1 MQESKKF
8 ALDVS
13 ITFIASVISMLFGF
27 VITVLLGRYLG
38 AGDLGLYR
46 MVSTI
51 YGIAMLFAAIGIPV
65 AIIKYV
71 AEYKGDRNKTNSIVS
86 AGVITSLLL
95 GIGFSVLF
103 YLSSGIFEEIFK
115 MSGLAGLLKILSP
128 VFPFALV
135 GGILLGMLNG
145 LREMKKYGTA
155 MIIQSVLMMVISI
168 LLIYFGFGVAGVVIG
183 VVLASVGWCLY
194 LLLITREYFEITFEE
209 YADNTKNMLVFGAQI
224 FGANAINM
232 INYQADII
240 LIGYFLTATDVGYYA
255 VAVGLSKFFWIIP
268 QAVQSITYP
277 ATSEYWSKNNHS
289 ALQLM
294 IDKSMKYTACVLL
307 PIGLGVGFFAKEIIT
322 LIFGDGFVHAVLP
335 LQILIVGTV
344 VFGLIKSVGSS
355 VTGMGRPDIAL
366 KLVCISATTN
376 VVLNVLLIPIYGIA
390 GAAVAT
396 TVSLFIGSLLGIFVT
411 VKMLN
416 IKIDL
421 KWYTKISGMTLLTI
435 LIFIYYK
442 HINVYLLG
450 ATLVCI
456 FVLVIITNLLTDED
470 RTYFIRLMRKN

>member
-1 MQESKKF
+1 MTESKKF
-8 ALDVS
+8 AFDVG
-13 ITFIASVISMLFGF
+13 ITFVASMVAMLFGF

-115 MSGLAGLLKILSP
+115 MPGLAGLLKILSP

-135 GGILLGMLNG
+135 GGVLLGMLNG

-155 MIIQSVLMMVISI
+155 MIIQSILMMVVSI

-194 LLLITREYFEITFEE
+194 LLLITRNYFKITFEG
-209 YADNTKNMLVFGAQI
+209 YADNTKEMLVFGAQI

-240 LIGYFLTATDVGYYA
+240 MIGYFLTVTDVGYYA

-294 IDKSMKYTACVLL
+294 IDKSMKYTACLLL
-307 PIGLGVGFFAKEIIT
+307 PIGLGVGFFATNIIT

-344 VFGLIKSVGSS
+344 VFGLIKSVGTS

-376 VVLNVLLIPIYGIA
+376 IVLNILLIPNYGIT
-390 GAAVAT
+390 GAAMAT
-396 TVSLFIGSLLGIFVT
+396 ATSLIIGSLLGIFVT
-411 VKMLN
+411 VRMSN
-416 IKIDL
+416 VKIDL
-421 KWYTKISGMTLLTI
+421 KWYAKISGMALISI
-435 LIFIYYK
+435 LIFIYLK
-442 HINVYLLG
+442 HVNIYFVGIL
-450 ATLVCI
+450 LVCI
-456 FVLVIITNLLTDED
+456 FVFLIITKLLDDED
-470 RTYFIRLMRKN
+470 RDYFMRLIRRN

>member
-1 MQESKKF
+1 MPPSKKF
-8 ALDVS
+8 AFDVG

-27 VITVLLGRYLG
+27 VIAVLLGRYLG

-71 AEYKGDRNKTNSIVS
+71 AEYKEDRNKTNSIVS

-115 MSGLAGLLKILSP
+115 MPGLAGLLKTLSP

-135 GGILLGMLNG
+135 GSVLLGMLNG

-155 MIIQSVLMMVISI
+155 MIIQSILMMVVSI

-194 LLLITREYFEITFEE
+194 LLLITRNYFKITFEG
-209 YADNTKNMLVFGAQI
+209 YVDNTKKMLVFGAQI
-224 FGANAINM
+224 FGTNAINM

-240 LIGYFLTATDVGYYA
+240 MIGYFLTVTDVGYYA

-268 QAVQSITYP
+268 QAIQSITYP

-289 ALQLM
+289 ALQVM
-294 IDKSMKYTACVLL
+294 IDKSMKYTACVLV
-307 PIGLGVGFFAKEIIT
+307 PIGLGVGFFAKDIIS
-322 LIFGDGFVHAVLP
+322 LMFGDGFVQAVLP
-335 LQILIVGTV
+335 LHILIVGTV
-344 VFGLIKSVGSS
+344 VFGLIKSIGTS

-366 KLVCISATTN
+366 KLVCISAATN
-376 VVLNVLLIPIYGIA
+376 VVLNILLIPTYGIT

-396 TVSLFIGSLLGIFVT
+396 ATSLIIGSLLGIFVT
-411 VKMLN
+411 FKMSN
-416 IKIDL
+416 VKIDL
-421 KWYTKISGMTLLTI
+421 KWYAKISVMALLTI
-435 LIFIYYK
+435 LIFMYFK
-442 HINVYLLG
+442 HINVYFVGIL
-450 ATLVCI
+450 LVCI
-456 FVLVIITNLLTDED
+456 FVLLIITNLLDGED
-470 RTYFIRLMRKN
+470 KDYVRRLIRRN